1 MSYREIED
9 KLQLIFPF
17 IWLIVMLCL
26 ASQGSRIGDIGITEN
41 EKRRIEEA
49 HIARQVE
56 LLDER
61 DRKRRRGKLPSPPSA
76 RHLDD
81 GIQGDIPIE
90 DLMKGLKG
98 FL

>member
-9 KLQLIFPF
+9 KLQLILPF
-17 IWLIVMLCL
+17 VFLITMFYLV
-26 ASQGSRIGDIGITEN
+26 SQGSRFEDTGLTYDERVKIF
-41 EKRRIEEA
+41 EA
-49 HIARQVE
+49 DNARYVE
-56 LLDER
+56 SLEER
-61 DRKRRRGKLPSPPSA
+61 DRKKELRNKSPHPRA
-76 RHLDD
+76 HNLDD

>member
-9 KLQLIFPF
+9 KLQLILPF
-17 IWLIVMLCL
+17 VFLITMFCL
-26 ASQGSRIGDIGITEN
+26 ASQGSRIRDIGITEN

-49 HIARQVE
+49 DIARQVAV
-56 LLDER
+56 LDER
-61 DRKRRRGKLPSPPSA
+61 DRKKELRNKSPHPRA
-76 RHLDD
+76 HNLDD

>member
-1 MSYREIED
+1 MSFRKIED
-9 KLQLIFPF
+9 LLQIIIPF
-17 IWLIVMLCL
+17 VFLTTMFYLV
-26 ASQGSRIGDIGITEN
+26 SQGSRYEN
-41 EKRRIEEA
+41 MGMTQIEKRRIEEA
-49 HIARQVE
+49 DIARRVA

-61 DRKRRRGKLPSPPSA
+61 DRKKELLKKSPHPRA
-76 RHLDD
+76 HNLDD

>member
-1 MSYREIED
+1 MSYIEIED
-9 KLQLIFPF
+9 KLQLILPF
-17 IWLIVMLCL
+17 VFLITMFCL

-49 HIARQVE
+49 HIARQVA
-56 LLDER
+56 LINER
-61 DRKRRRGKLPSPPSA
+61 DRKRDLKNHHPSPRAHS
-76 RHLDD
+76 LGD

>member
-9 KLQLIFPF
+9 KLQLILPF
-17 IWLIVMLCL
+17 VFLITMFYLV
-26 ASQGSRIGDIGITEN
+26 SQGSRYENMGITQI
-41 EKRRIEEA
+41 EKRSIEETD
-49 HIARQVE
+49 IARRVA

-61 DRKRRRGKLPSPPSA
+61 DRKKELLKKSPHPRA
-76 RHLDD
+76 HNLDD

>member
-1 MSYREIED
+1 MGLKIAAVVFLCTMFYLVSYEGRSRYENMGI
-9 KLQLIFPF
+9 
-17 IWLIVMLCL
+17 
-26 ASQGSRIGDIGITEN
+26 SQVE
-41 EKRRIEEA
+41 ERRIEEA
-49 HIARQVE
+49 DRTRRVA
-56 LLDER
+56 LLNER
-61 DRKRRRGKLPSPPSA
+61 DRKRRMGKLPSPPSA

>member
-9 KLQLIFPF
+9 KLQLILPF
-17 IWLIVMLCL
+17 VFLITMFYLV
-26 ASQGSRIGDIGITEN
+26 SQGSRYEDMGMTQI

-49 HIARQVE
+49 DIARRVK
-56 LLDER
+56 LIDER
-61 DRKRRRGKLPSPPSA
+61 DRKRRMGKLPSPPSA
-76 RHLDD
+76 RNLDD